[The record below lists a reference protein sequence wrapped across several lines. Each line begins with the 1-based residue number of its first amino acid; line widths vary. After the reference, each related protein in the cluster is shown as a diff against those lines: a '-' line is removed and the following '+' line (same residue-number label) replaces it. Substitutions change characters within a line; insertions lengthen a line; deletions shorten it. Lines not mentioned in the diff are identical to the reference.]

1 MSSCRKSPVANVTAL
16 VANDVETRVAV
27 AGLVMAAVA
36 DPIRALA
43 GRSASVCAAV
53 GRVASDGTAVLS
65 PLAAAGAPR
74 AAACSTQGNVAAAP
88 VRSPRSFM
96 PPGGVPVIVPA
107 LALYEETTSI
117 GARGTVGP

>member
-43 GRSASVCAAV
+43 GRSAGVCAAD

-65 PLAAAGAPR
+65 PLAAAGAPPP
-74 AAACSTQGNVAAAP
+74 A
-88 VRSPRSFM
+88 PRS
-96 PPGGVPVIVPA
+96 PPGGGA
-107 LALYEETTSI
+107 
-117 GARGTVGP
+117 GARGPASRPRLPPLRRPPVRASP

>member
-43 GRSASVCAAV
+43 GRSASVCAAA

-65 PLAAAGAPR
+65 PLAAAGAP
-74 AAACSTQGNVAAAP
+74 QGAP
-88 VRSPRSFM
+88 RF
-96 PPGGVPVIVPA
+96 
-107 LALYEETTSI
+107 
-117 GARGTVGP
+117 ARGERGGSAGRSTTPFYPPRGRPPDVPGPGL

>member
-43 GRSASVCAAV
+43 GRSARVCAAV

-65 PLAAAGAPR
+65 PLAAAGGPQGAPR
-74 AAACSTQGNVAAAP
+74 SAEGDGAAP
-88 VRSPRSFM
+88 PGRSVSTLM
-96 PPGGVPVIVPA
+96 PARGGPVVVPA
-107 LALYEETTSI
+107 PALYV
-117 GARGTVGP
+117 GAARTG